1 MIVKAV
7 IEAIDSNKIVPTSMA
22 NTWKMF
28 DNLHMMWMCIWMC
41 PNHTMVAL
49 IDRVFGS
56 DSEFLV
62 ISRQQMIVTVV
73 MEALDPINILPTSMS
88 NTYKVFDNLHM
99 MRMCTWMCP
108 NHTMAALIVQ
118 VFGSDS
124 EIWVSP
130 PQQMIVAVVI
140 EAIDPINI
148 LPTSMSNTY
157 KVFDNLH
164 MMWMCI

>member
-7 IEAIDSNKIVPTSMA
+7 IEAIDSNKIVPTSTA
-22 NTWKMF
+22 NTWKVF
-28 DNLHMMWMCIWMC
+28 DNLHMMRMCIWMC

-49 IDRVFGS
+49 VDQVFGS

-99 MRMCTWMCP
+99 M
-108 NHTMAALIVQ
+108 
-118 VFGSDS
+118 
-124 EIWVSP
+124 
-130 PQQMIVAVVI
+130 
-140 EAIDPINI
+140 
-148 LPTSMSNTY
+148 
-157 KVFDNLH
+157 
-164 MMWMCI
+164 WMCI